1 MTFKINLLLILFL
14 SFTGYGQITQNGDDL
29 TPKRE
34 ISTKKL
40 VLKKNKK
47 TVYIAQNEEIEVY
60 LKQTDI
66 QVKGK
71 FIITS
76 DSTIEIK
83 YKTIHLAFIEKIKIR
98 ANTRNEG
105 IVFSCL
111 SAGLTAGSIYF
122 FYRASQSSDFWSL
135 IGNGIIGT
143 LSGAM
148 GIITL
153 PPAIVLA
160 SNSTYDYYAQI
171 NGQCPLRSK

>member
-1 MTFKINLLLILFL
+1 MTLKIYHFILFL
-14 SFTGYGQITQNGDDL
+14 WFFTGHGQITNNGSDL
-29 TPKRE
+29 TPARE
-34 ISTKKL
+34 INSKKL
-40 VLKKNKK
+40 ILKKKK
-47 TVYIAQNEEIEVY
+47 KIEYINQNSEIEVY
-60 LKQTDI
+60 LKQSDI
-66 QVKGK
+66 TIKGK
-71 FIITS
+71 FMITS

-83 YKTIHLAFIEKIKIR
+83 HKTIHLAFIEKIKIR
-98 ANTRNEG
+98 ANTRTEG

-148 GIITL
+148 GTFTL

-160 SNSTYDYYAQI
+160 SNSTYDYYDSNKWSI
-171 NGQCPLRSK
+171 SITE